1 MLEGIEEFLKVG
13 LKFKLNMVVIKSVN
27 DDEILEFLEYVKNRY
42 I

>member
-27 DDEILEFLEYVKNRY
+27 DDEILEFLECVKNRY